1 MAKRSWVTGENAFW
15 ESGAMN
21 NRTYKQYFDRL
32 VDIAIS
38 SFKWINL
45 PDSIDPRF
53 LEITL
58 FYNGQIAFFKDSEL
72 GAIEEGSMLAL
83 PFSNNGLLDVYN
95 NPVSFRAYANNGYQ
109 KELTNKDAV
118 ICWNN
123 MMRTNSVFDAEQYA
137 YRLYQL
143 ERTLDVNI
151 NAQKTPVLVRC
162 SENQRL
168 VLKNLYMKYDGNQPF
183 IFGDKD
189 LDMKSLQVLKT
200 DAPYLVDRL
209 QQAKAVLWNEALT
222 YFGIANVSSEKKE
235 RMITDEV
242 ARGMGGVFA
251 ARHSRLKSRQNAAEA
266 INRMFGTNIQVE
278 FNDVI
283 LDASEAL
290 EDESESEVSDNG

>member
-1 MAKRSWVTGENAFW
+1 MFW

-21 NRTYKQYFDRL
+21 KRTYQQYFDRL

-38 SFKWINL
+38 SFKWENL
-45 PDSIDPRF
+45 PEGIDPRF

-58 FYNGQIAFFKDSEL
+58 FYNGQIAFFKDDEM
-72 GAIEEGSMLAL
+72 GVMLAL
-83 PFSNNGLLDVYN
+83 PFSNNGLMDVYN

-109 KELTNKDAV
+109 KELTNQDAV
-118 ICWNN
+118 ICYNN
-123 MMRTNSVFDAEQYA
+123 MMRKNSVFDTEQYA

-189 LDMKSLQVLKT
+189 LDLKSLQVLKT
-200 DAPYLVDRL
+200 DAPYLVDKL
-209 QQAKAVLWNEALT
+209 QQAKNALWNEALT
-222 YFGIANVSSEKKE
+222 YFGVANVTSEKKE
-235 RMITDEV
+235 RLITDEV
-242 ARGMGGVFA
+242 SRGMGGVFA
-251 ARHSRLKSRQNAAEA
+251 ARHSRLKARQKAAEA
-266 INRMFGTNIQVE
+266 VNAMFGTNIQVD

-283 LDASEAL
+283 TDATEPSEGIQ
-290 EDESESEVSDNG
+290 ESEVEDNG

>member
-1 MAKRSWVTGENAFW
+1 MFW

-38 SFKWINL
+38 SFKWENL
-45 PDSIDPRF
+45 PEGIDPRF

-58 FYNGQIAFFKDSEL
+58 FYNGQIAFFKDDEM
-72 GAIEEGSMLAL
+72 GVMLAL

-118 ICWNN
+118 ICYNN
-123 MMRTNSVFDAEQYA
+123 MMRKNSVFDTEQYA

-189 LDMKSLQVLKT
+189 LDLKSLQVLKT
-200 DAPYLVDRL
+200 DAPYLVDKL
-209 QQAKAVLWNEALT
+209 QQAKNALWNEALT
-222 YFGIANVSSEKKE
+222 YFGVANVTSEKKE
-235 RMITDEV
+235 RLITDEV
-242 ARGMGGVFA
+242 SRGMGGVFA
-251 ARHSRLKSRQNAAEA
+251 ARHSRLKARQKAAEA
-266 INRMFGTNIQVE
+266 VNAMFGTNIQVD

-283 LDASEAL
+283 TDATEPSEGIQ
-290 EDESESEVSDNG
+290 ESEVEENG

>member
-1 MAKRSWVTGENAFW
+1 MPKKSWITGENAFW

-38 SFKWINL
+38 SFKWENL

-58 FYNGQIAFFKDSEL
+58 FYNGQIAFFRDSDL
-72 GAIEEGSMLAL
+72 GAIEEGGMLAL

-95 NPVSFRAYANNGYQ
+95 NPVSIRAYANNGYQ
-109 KELTNKDAV
+109 KELTNKDSV

-123 MMRTNSVFDAEQYA
+123 MMRTNSVFNAEQYA

-183 IFGDKD
+183 IYGDKD

-200 DAPYLVDRL
+200 DAPYLVDKL
-209 QQAKAVLWNEALT
+209 QHAKEVLWNEALT
-222 YFGIANVSSEKKE
+222 YFGIANVASEKKE

-242 ARGMGGVFA
+242 SRGMGGVFA
-251 ARHSRLKSRQNAAEA
+251 ARHSRLKARQNAADA
-266 INRMFGTNIQVE
+266 INRMFGTNISVE

-283 LDASEAL
+283 MDTIDGVES
-290 EDESESEVSDNG
+290 ESESEVSENG

>member
-1 MAKRSWVTGENAFW
+1 MFW

-21 NRTYKQYFDRL
+21 NRTYQQYFDRL

-38 SFKWINL
+38 SFKWENL
-45 PDSIDPRF
+45 PEGVDPRF

-58 FYNGQIAFFKDSEL
+58 FYNGQIAFFKDDEM
-72 GAIEEGSMLAL
+72 GVMLAL

-109 KELTNKDAV
+109 KELTNQDAV
-118 ICWNN
+118 ICYNN
-123 MMRTNSVFDAEQYA
+123 MMRKNSVFDTEQYA

-162 SENQRL
+162 SEHQRV

-189 LDMKSLQVLKT
+189 LDLKSLQVLKT
-200 DAPYLVDRL
+200 DAPYLVDKL
-209 QQAKAVLWNEALT
+209 QQAKNALWNEALT
-222 YFGIANVSSEKKE
+222 YFGVANVTSEKKE
-235 RMITDEV
+235 RLITDEV
-242 ARGMGGVFA
+242 SRGMGGVFA
-251 ARHSRLKSRQNAAEA
+251 ARHSRLKARQKAAEA
-266 INRMFGTNIQVE
+266 VNAMFGTNIQVD

-283 LDASEAL
+283 TDATEPSEGIQ
-290 EDESESEVSDNG
+290 ESEVEDNG

>member
-1 MAKRSWVTGENAFW
+1 MFW

-21 NRTYKQYFDRL
+21 NRTYQQYFDRL

-38 SFKWINL
+38 SFKWENL
-45 PDSIDPRF
+45 PEGIDPRF

-58 FYNGQIAFFKDSEL
+58 FYNGQIAFFKDDEM
-72 GAIEEGSMLAL
+72 GVMLAL

-109 KELTNKDAV
+109 KELTNQDAV
-118 ICWNN
+118 ICYNN
-123 MMRTNSVFDAEQYA
+123 MMRKNSVFDTEQYA

-162 SENQRL
+162 SESQRV

-189 LDMKSLQVLKT
+189 LDLKSLQVLKT
-200 DAPYLVDRL
+200 DAPYLVDKL
-209 QQAKAVLWNEALT
+209 QQAKNALWNEALT
-222 YFGIANVSSEKKE
+222 YFGVANVTSEKKE
-235 RMITDEV
+235 RLITDEV
-242 ARGMGGVFA
+242 SRGMGGVFA
-251 ARHSRLKSRQNAAEA
+251 ARHSRLKARQKAAEA
-266 INRMFGTNIQVE
+266 VNAMFGTNIQVD

-283 LDASEAL
+283 TDATEPSEGIQ
-290 EDESESEVSDNG
+290 ESEVEDNG

>member
-1 MAKRSWVTGENAFW
+1 MFW

-38 SFKWINL
+38 SFKWENL
-45 PDSIDPRF
+45 PEGIDPRF

-58 FYNGQIAFFKDSEL
+58 FYNGQIAFFKDDEM
-72 GAIEEGSMLAL
+72 GVMLAL

-109 KELTNKDAV
+109 KELTNQDAV
-118 ICWNN
+118 ICYNN
-123 MMRTNSVFDAEQYA
+123 MMRKNSVFDTEQYA

-189 LDMKSLQVLKT
+189 LDLKSLQVLKT
-200 DAPYLVDRL
+200 DAPYLVDKL
-209 QQAKAVLWNEALT
+209 QQAKNALWNEALT
-222 YFGIANVSSEKKE
+222 YFGVANVTSEKKE
-235 RMITDEV
+235 RLITDEV
-242 ARGMGGVFA
+242 SRGMGGVFA
-251 ARHSRLKSRQNAAEA
+251 ARHSRLKARQKAAEA
-266 INRMFGTNIQVE
+266 VNAMFGTNIQVD

-283 LDASEAL
+283 TDATEPSEGIQ
-290 EDESESEVSDNG
+290 ESEVEDNG